1 MSSQLI
7 SYNFCL
13 NSSNDSVSN
22 TLLNMTVFFVS
33 FVCFIENNHE
43 TDRKIFKYVTFK
55 MAVFKTVSVKEFVSS
70 KSSWFVYCW
79 NHIIFID
86 YIDKFLH
93 LHF

>member
-1 MSSQLI
+1 MSSQPI

-43 TDRKIFKYVTFK
+43 TDRKMIKCVTF
-55 MAVFKTVSVKEFVSS
+55 
-70 KSSWFVYCW
+70 SWFVYCW
-79 NHIIFID
+79 NHIISID